1 MAHLRGYTCKTYGLT
16 EVPATRM
23 VVGHPFFCQH
33 NPKEEVMQIV
43 ETQELVP
50 SCHRPEIVETS
61 ELVPTCHA

>member
-1 MAHLRGYTCKTYGLT
+1 
-16 EVPATRM
+16 M
-23 VVGHPFFCQH
+23 VFEPGNIKPPSQ
-33 NPKEEVMQIV
+33 EDRMQIV